1 MDILSD
7 KFTEL
12 YKEVQ
17 KDKKNVYACV
27 CITEEEE
34 RNHVR
39 MAMHGGSGSILAAI
53 CCMIHKIAD
62 EAGTTTTDVLLR
74 IAGAMEKEE

>member
-12 YKEVQ
+12 FKEVQ

-27 CITEEEE
+27 CITEGEEKD
-34 RNHVR
+34 HMR
-39 MAMHGGSGSILAAI
+39 MAMHGNSDKILAGI
-53 CCMIHKIAD
+53 CCMIEKVAED
-62 EAGTTTTDVLLR
+62 TNTTTANVLLR
-74 IAGAMEKEE
+74 IAGAMEKE

>member
-12 YKEVQ
+12 YKEAQ
-17 KDKKNVYACV
+17 KNKKNIYACV

-34 RNHVR
+34 RDHIR
-39 MAMHGGSGSILAAI
+39 MAMHGDSDKILAGI
-53 CCMIHKIAD
+53 CCMIQRVAEDTK
-62 EAGTTTTDVLLR
+62 TTTTNVLLR
-74 IAGAMEKEE
+74 IAGAMEEE